1 MQTELPVRR
10 RRRFSIEFKAT
21 LVAQC
26 QPGVSV
32 SAVALENGI
41 NANQLRRWIREQAAN
56 LPVVSPKLTLVPIEV
71 SAPVAGQSI
80 EVNIQKRDAQVN
92 IRWPPSVTGLFI
104 PDNDS
109 NCCTADVVS
118 SESNLI
124 MHKTAQFPLTVERRV
139 SNLRLQIAG
148 FGSCRKRP
156 AESH

>member
-1 MQTELPVRR
+1 MPTDLPIRR
-10 RRRFSIEFKAT
+10 RRRFSPEFKAN

-56 LPVVSPKLTLVPIEV
+56 LPVVSPQPTLVPIEV

-92 IRWPPSVTGLFI
+92 IRWP
-104 PDNDS
+104 
-109 NCCTADVVS
+109 ADCADACAMWLAS
-118 SESNLI
+118 WL
-124 MHKTAQFPLTVERRV
+124 K
-139 SNLRLQIAG
+139 
-148 FGSCRKRP
+148 
-156 AESH
+156 